1 MECLR
6 IDEIISNPDFAKYLI
21 TFTSGQ
27 TIFLEGDDSQDLY
40 ILVAGQVEIFKGDM
54 KIREITEEGTVFGEV
69 SFFLGDKRLKQR
81 QKWKLFAF
89 PKKSFGWMKP
99 PKCYTA

>member
-6 IDEIISNPDFAKYLI
+6 IDEIISNPDLAKYLI

-54 KIREITEEGTVFGEV
+54 KIRDITEEGTVFG
-69 SFFLGDKRLKQR
+69 SKDKSGSYLHSQRRDHALFGRMSNSGTGDHPT
-81 QKWKLFAF
+81 FIT
-89 PKKSFGWMKP
+89 SVG
-99 PKCYTA
+99 